1 MIDLDPESLHGNL
14 AEEPTQQAQDQ
25 NGNQLTT
32 LLKSQFSRQ
41 KAKRYSVNH
50 MLWCDLYQRFPQV
63 YLVVASQKKR

>member
-1 MIDLDPESLHGNL
+1 MYDLDPESLHGHL

-50 MLWCDLYQRFPQV
+50 MLLYQRFPQV